1 MPLGQ
6 VHLALIVSDEVA
18 NSLLIHLK
26 QNLPSNSRLLIAVS
40 GGLDSIALLSAC
52 VELQNEIMC
61 EVAVAHVVHNLRTE
75 AHADANFVE
84 SYANSLNLKFYKTEL
99 TPPGDST
106 AENIENWG
114 RRERYKFFKEIR
126 EKNNYDWI
134 VTAHHADDVIE
145 TFFMRLLANKELKTI
160 EPVDQQRYLL
170 RPILEVFKEDLSLY
184 ITDKNL
190 KFVEDASN
198 SENIY
203 TRNKIRNVLLPCI
216 YNNFP
221 ESSSKALLFRIKSNN
236 EDMQYFTRLIDPHIS
251 ELINLDFESKN
262 FLKIFTQRLGEL
274 DSALAW
280 RLADSLLK
288 NKLGFNIG
296 RRHSL
301 RVLDFILNNKL
312 GVELPSGI
320 SLIRK
325 NSGIKL
331 VHKR

>member
-1 MPLGQ
+1 
-6 VHLALIVSDEVA
+6 
-18 NSLLIHLK
+18 
-26 QNLPSNSRLLIAVS
+26 
-40 GGLDSIALLSAC
+40 
-52 VELQNEIMC
+52 
-61 EVAVAHVVHNLRTE
+61 
-75 AHADANFVE
+75 
-84 SYANSLNLKFYKTEL
+84 
-99 TPPGDST
+99 
-106 AENIENWG
+106 
-114 RRERYKFFKEIR
+114 
-126 EKNNYDWI
+126 
-134 VTAHHADDVIE
+134 
-145 TFFMRLLANKELKTI
+145 MRLLANKELKTI
-160 EPVDQQRYLL
+160 DPVDQQRYLL
-170 RPILEVFKEDLSLY
+170 RPILEVFKEDLGLY

-236 EDMQYFTRLIDPHIS
+236 EDMQYFNRLICPHLS
-251 ELINLDFESKN
+251 ELINLEFESKN
-262 FLKIFTQRLGEL
+262 FLKIFTQKLSEL
-274 DSALAW
+274 DTALAW
-280 RLADSLLK
+280 RLVDSLLK

-296 RRHSL
+296 RRHSF

-331 VHKR
+331 VQAS